1 MPARQAP
8 FRILAATDLRN
19 TKCEKGVPIW
29 NLKLYSAA
37 LRSLSVQGVT
47 CRCDP
52 ILDAKDPSDPEIVPV
67 IMTSSTEALPVTPKL
82 VPEIVARES
91 SDPVTVP
98 VLKTPSTEP
107 FPAIPK
113 LVP

>member
-1 MPARQAP
+1 
-8 FRILAATDLRN
+8 
-19 TKCEKGVPIW
+19 
-29 NLKLYSAA
+29 
-37 LRSLSVQGVT
+37 
-47 CRCDP
+47 
-52 ILDAKDPSDPEIVPV
+52 
-67 IMTSSTEALPVTPKL
+67 MTSSTEALPVTPKL
-82 VPEIVARES
+82 VPEIVAKDS